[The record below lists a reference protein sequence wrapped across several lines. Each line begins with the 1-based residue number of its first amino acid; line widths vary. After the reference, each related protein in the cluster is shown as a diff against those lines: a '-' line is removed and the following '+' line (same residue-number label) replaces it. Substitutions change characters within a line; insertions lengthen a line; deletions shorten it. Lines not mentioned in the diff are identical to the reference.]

1 MKKLNEMQIGKRL
14 TTAFRITTMIT
25 SIAAIAAIIV
35 LFLISNRYTYALRY
49 FGFPQGDIG
58 RAIILFTDSRSDLR
72 AIIGYDMQNE
82 IDDLLSQYNE
92 DKEGFISS
100 WEAVEDTLTTAAAK
114 STYQSINDK
123 LPDYWSLNE
132 EIIALGKNISDK
144 SSRDQ
149 AQSKAMNE
157 LAPAYEE
164 LNNLMYDIL
173 NTKTNS
179 GDSLDTTL
187 NIATYI
193 LIAVAILILIVSFI
207 ISTRLSR
214 FIATGIAEP
223 VTALEHRLVALEQGD
238 LTTAFPEIASDDEV
252 SKMAKVAAD
261 MSNSLKLIIED
272 IDYCLAQMANGNYT
286 VTSKYLDKYVGEY
299 AGIIAAFRQMNH
311 QMNDTLR
318 QINDASNQ
326 VSAGSNNLAQAAQSL
341 AEGATDQSASVQ
353 ELQATIANIA
363 EGVAKTSENT
373 IASYQQA
380 SKYADE
386 ADHSHSEMES
396 MMNAMHRINETSQ
409 NIGNII
415 SEIEDIASQTNL
427 LSLNASIEAAR
438 AGEAGR
444 GFAVVA
450 DQIRK
455 LAEQSTQSAVDTRQL
470 IEGSLA
476 EVDAGNKAAQRAS
489 KSIESIISG
498 IKSIAQSSQELSEIS
513 KEQSSSMLQVE
524 KGINQISEVVQSNSA
539 TAEETSATSQELSA
553 QATTLNDLISQFQLK
568 INI

>member
-14 TTAFRITTMIT
+14 TTAFRFTTMIT

-35 LFLISNRYTYALRY
+35 LYIISNRYTYALRY
-49 FGFPQGDIG
+49 FGFPQGDVG
-58 RAIILFTDSRSDLR
+58 QAIIQFTDTRSDLR
-72 AIIGYDMQNE
+72 AIIGYYTQSE
-82 IDDLLSQYNE
+82 IDDLISQYNE
-92 DKEGFISS
+92 DKESFISS
-100 WEAVEDTLTTAAAK
+100 WKTVENTLTTAAAK

-132 EIIALGKNISDK
+132 KVIALGKNVNDTP
-144 SSRDQ
+144 SRYQ

-157 LAPAYEE
+157 IAPAYEE
-164 LNNLMYDIL
+164 LNNMMHDIL

-179 GDSLDTTL
+179 GDSLDRNL

-193 LIAVAILILIVSFI
+193 LIAVVILILIVSFS
-207 ISTRLSR
+207 ISSRFGR
-214 FIATGIAEP
+214 FIAKGIAEP
-223 VTALEHRLVALEQGD
+223 VTALEKRLETLEQGD

-252 SKMAKVAAD
+252 SRMAKMAAD

-272 IDYCLAQMANGNYT
+272 IDYCLTEMANGNYA
-286 VTSKYLDKYVGEY
+286 VTSKYPDKYVGEY
-299 AGIIAAFRQMNH
+299 AGIIASIRQLIH
-311 QMNDTLR
+311 QMNDTLS

-373 IASYQQA
+373 VASYQQA

-386 ADHSHSEMES
+386 ADHSRSEMES
-396 MMNAMHRINETSQ
+396 MMNAMQRINEASQ

-476 EVDAGNKAAQRAS
+476 EVDAGNKAAQHAS
-489 KSIESIISG
+489 ESIESIISG
-498 IKSIAQSSQELSEIS
+498 IKSIAQSSRELSEIS
-513 KEQSSSMLQVE
+513 KEQSASMHQVE
-524 KGINQISEVVQSNSA
+524 LGINQISEVVQSNSA
-539 TAEETSATSQELSA
+539 TAEETSATSEELSA

-568 INI
+568 

>member
-35 LFLISNRYTYALRY
+35 LFLISNRYTYALKY

-58 RAIILFTDSRSDLR
+58 RAMIYFTDTRSDLR
-72 AIIGYDMQNE
+72 AVIGYDMQDKTDNL
-82 IDDLLSQYNE
+82 ISQYNE
-92 DKEGFISS
+92 DKEAFISS
-100 WEAVEDTLTTAAAK
+100 WEAVEDTLTTAEAK

-132 EIIALGKNISDK
+132 ELIALGKNVSDK

-149 AQSKAMNE
+149 AQSKAMSE

-164 LNNLMYDIL
+164 LDSLMYDIL

-179 GDSLDTTL
+179 GNSLDTTL
-187 NIATYI
+187 TIATYI

-207 ISTRLSR
+207 ISTRFGK

-223 VTALEHRLVALEQGD
+223 VTALEHRLVILEQGD

-272 IDYCLAQMANGNYT
+272 IDYCLAEMANGNYA
-286 VTSKYLDKYVGEY
+286 VTSKHQDKYVGEY
-299 AGIIAAFRQMNH
+299 ADIIASLRQMIH

-396 MMNAMHRINETSQ
+396 MMNAMHRIDEASQ

-489 KSIESIISG
+489 ESIGLIISG

-513 KEQSSSMLQVE
+513 KEQSSSMQQVE
-524 KGINQISEVVQSNSA
+524 QGINQISEVVQSNSA

>member
-35 LFLISNRYTYALRY
+35 LYVISNRYTYALRY

-58 RAIILFTDSRSDLR
+58 RSMIYFTDTRSDLR

-132 EIIALGKNISDK
+132 EIIALGKNVSDQ

-157 LAPAYEE
+157 IAPAYEE

-173 NTKTNS
+173 NTMTNS
-179 GDSLDTTL
+179 GDSLDTNL

-272 IDYCLAQMANGNYT
+272 IDYCLAEMANGNYT
-286 VTSKYLDKYVGEY
+286 VTSKYPDKYVGEY
-299 AGIIAAFRQMNH
+299 AGIIAALRQMSH

-363 EGVAKTSENT
+363 EGVAKTTENT
-373 IASYQQA
+373 VASYQQA

-386 ADHSHSEMES
+386 ADHSRSEMES
-396 MMNAMHRINETSQ
+396 MMDAMHRINEASQ
-409 NIGNII
+409 NISNII
-415 SEIEDIASQTNL
+415 SDIEDIASQTNL

-438 AGEAGR
+438 AGEAGK

-476 EVDAGNKAAQRAS
+476 EVDAGNKAAQRAF

-524 KGINQISEVVQSNSA
+524 QGINQISEVVQSNSA

-553 QATTLNDLISQFQLK
+553 QATTLNDSISQFQLK
-568 INI
+568 

>member
-272 IDYCLAQMANGNYT
+272 IDYCLAEMANGNYT
-286 VTSKYLDKYVGEY
+286 VTSKYPDKYVGEY

-553 QATTLNDLISQFQLK
+553 QATTLNNLISQFQLK

>member
-1 MKKLNEMQIGKRL
+1 MNKLNEMQIGKRL

-223 VTALEHRLVALEQGD
+223 VTALEHRLVALEHGD

-272 IDYCLAQMANGNYT
+272 IDYCLAEMANGNYT
-286 VTSKYLDKYVGEY
+286 VTSKYPDKYVGEY

-438 AGEAGR
+438 AGEAGK

>member
-1 MKKLNEMQIGKRL
+1 MKKLNEMQIEKRL

-25 SIAAIAAIIV
+25 SIAAIAAVIV

-58 RAIILFTDSRSDLR
+58 RAMILFTDSRSDLR
-72 AIIGYDMQNE
+72 AIIGYDTQSE
-82 IDDLLSQYNE
+82 IDDLISQYDE

-114 STYQSINDK
+114 NTYQSINDK
-123 LPDYWSLNE
+123 LPDYWSLSE
-132 EIIALGKNISDK
+132 EIIALGKNLSDE
-144 SSRDQ
+144 SSRNQ

-164 LNNLMYDIL
+164 LDNLMYDIL

-179 GDSLDTTL
+179 GDSLDTNL

-207 ISTRLSR
+207 ISTRLGR
-214 FIATGIAEP
+214 FIATGIAQP
-223 VTALEHRLVALEQGD
+223 VTALEHRLVTLEQGD

-272 IDYCLAQMANGNYT
+272 IDYCMTEMANGNYA
-286 VTSKYLDKYVGEY
+286 VTSKYPDKYVGEY

-373 IASYQQA
+373 VASYQQA

-396 MMNAMHRINETSQ
+396 MMNAMHRISEASQ

-455 LAEQSTQSAVDTRQL
+455 LAEQSTQSAVDTRKL

-489 KSIESIISG
+489 KSIESIITG
-498 IKSIAQSSQELSEIS
+498 IKSIAQSSQKLSEIS

-524 KGINQISEVVQSNSA
+524 QGINQISEVVQSNSA

-553 QATTLNDLISQFQLK
+553 QATTLNDLVSQFQLK
-568 INI
+568 